1 MILCKN
7 IMVNETPTNW
17 WFDQQI
23 TRPGKLTF
31 LLNMAIELVDLPI
44 KNGDFFHSFFV
55 CLPEGIPSS
64 SQDISAVDLAIAL
77 EDVVVEHLRAAL
89 RVAWFQEVD
98 ECIAHLEAGLG
109 KGGWGG
115 AYTSGPIYY

>member
-44 KNGDFFHSFFV
+44 KNGDFS
-55 CLPEGIPSS
+55 
-64 SQDISAVDLAIAL
+64 
-77 EDVVVEHLRAAL
+77 
-89 RVAWFQEVD
+89 
-98 ECIAHLEAGLG
+98 
-109 KGGWGG
+109 
-115 AYTSGPIYY
+115 